1 MAVQLFGSAP
11 GTGKIT
17 FGTADPLS
25 QYPKPS
31 PYTGLAANIN
41 KYLATKG
48 SPLAG
53 LGNTFVTAGAQY
65 GVDPRLLVAISGA
78 ESSFGKNLLGSYNA
92 WGWGPGKN
100 FPNFKTAIN
109 SVASGLSSGYIKQG
123 RTTIPQIAA
132 KWAPVGAG
140 NDPNNLNANWVGNV
154 SKYYTDLGG
163 TTGTSTGG
171 GGGGGGVLG
180 AFKSGLTDVGNLV
193 TNTFGINALANDV
206 KLAANTAEH
215 PIRTAGQIAGGY
227 RNAYKMTVSAVESGS
242 PTKIASALYHDFGL
256 IPVVGGLATQAGN
269 VYHVGNDML
278 AAGKAILGALGISI
292 GGGGGGGKK
301 SAVAPTK
308 PAPMTLFPLGPAP
321 QGPGVNTA
329 VLGGVGGGVT
339 GAGSSAT
346 GLAGAINAA
355 IGANPVSQLPTID
368 LNAVKIPNMKIN
380 LAPSDN
386 LSNLPTLTANQA
398 WLPSNWQQV
407 VLGALNTIQK
417 ARSNLNYDQLLKNAT
432 LTAASAIAPQLLPLQ
447 QQYRSG
453 VNTIGTYTRG
463 ATEAANQLANQ
474 IGQNYQQAEGETA
487 RVSQQVQAMLG
498 GQNPLVGEGVVD
510 PAQAAHNA
518 AQAAMTFGGGGNV
531 LGGIAAMGV
540 PALAQDAAAMKSY
553 AQTLPGIYQTQ
564 AQQSVAALGAAQS
577 AAEAKVLAGIP
588 TLAAKIASGELSGTK
603 DQISAA
609 QSFVNGIMGT
619 DKFNVTQANTTDRA
633 NLSNQLRAM
642 GLDQTAGRLNLSA
655 AQFTNTVANQA
666 RSAYLRAKSLGI
678 SEVRAQQSAQRA
690 AVSNVITEYKA
701 ANPTS
706 STTNSALS
714 KLGTTGVMKWWDAA
728 VNGGNQTIRVNVKN
742 PTTGQ
747 PTSVLRNQHT
757 NGMSF
762 NEAVTRFEAH
772 FPGIPRNQ
780 VIALAEQYFPW
791 IGIRGQGNPKQGIA
805 GGDRPLDPAMQ
816 EVLQKAGALDTWQPD
831 FNTYQNAAGKTVREP
846 IAYLG
851 PGQMRVLRNA
861 RMIQDTQD
869 PTVFRV
875 VSTGQTLKETRDPT
889 TGEYKFVFM
898 PGSPGG
904 VPGAP
909 TPTVNYPNPSGS
921 YGTSTRSSG
930 YVNPYAQGANIAGA
944 SVDQGLDVLQSQPY
958 LAPGAGTIVKIDPN
972 WYNGTPNIYEK
983 LDQPVTING
992 RTYPGVYF
1000 GETSVYPGI
1009 QVGQRVVAGQPI
1021 AGGSRAGSGLGEQ
1034 GFAAPVG
1041 NNGSWMQAAYG
1052 RWNENMRA
1060 TTAAPGKAPIAAQDW
1075 LSFIRSLTGA
1085 V

>member
-1 MAVQLFGSAP
+1 MATAP
-11 GTGKIT
+11 GSGTIT
-17 FGTADPLS
+17 FGTANPLS
-25 QYPKPS
+25 QYGIATKAPPLAPS
-31 PYTGLAANIN
+31 LAMSINHYLTG
-41 KYLATKG
+41 KG

-53 LGNTFVTAGAQY
+53 LGNAFVSAGAQY

-78 ESSFGKNLLGSYNA
+78 ESSFGKQLLGAHNA
-92 WGWGPGKN
+92 WGWGPGAN
-100 FPNFKTAIN
+100 FPSFQAGIN
-109 SVASGLSSGYIKQG
+109 RVASGLSSGYLKQG
-123 RTTIPQIAA
+123 RTTIPTIAA
-132 KWAPVGAG
+132 KWAPVGVS
-140 NDPNNLNANWVGNV
+140 NDPNNLNANWAGNV
-154 SKYYTDLGG
+154 SQYYKELGG
-163 TTGTSTGG
+163 TTYGTVTQPSGG
-171 GGGGGGVLG
+171 GGLLGV
-180 AFKSGLTDVGNLV
+180 FKSGLSDAGNLV
-193 TNTFGINALANDV
+193 TNAMGINALVDDV
-206 KLAANTAEH
+206 KTAAAAVQH

-227 RNAYKMTVSAVESGS
+227 SNAYKTTVSAVESGS
-242 PTKIASALYHDFGL
+242 PSKIASALYHDFGL
-256 IPVVGGLATQAGN
+256 TPVIGGLTDQAGN

-278 AAGKAILGALGISI
+278 AAGKAILGALGINTS
-292 GGGGGGGKK
+292 GGGKK
-301 SAVAPTK
+301 PVVPAVRPT
-308 PAPMTLFPLGPAP
+308 PTRLFPFGPAP

-329 VLGGVGGGVT
+329 VLGGTGGGIT
-339 GAGSSAT
+339 GAGSAAT
-346 GLAGAINAA
+346 GLAGAIDAA

-380 LAPSDN
+380 LAPTN
-386 LSNLPTLTANQA
+386 TLSTLPTLTANQA
-398 WLPSNWQQV
+398 WLPSNWQQA
-407 VLGALNTIQK
+407 VLGALNTIQG
-417 ARSNLNYDQLLKNAT
+417 ARSQLNYDQLLKNAT

-453 VNTIGTYTRG
+453 VNTIGTYTKG

-518 AQAAMTFGGGGNV
+518 AQAAMSFGGGGNV

-564 AQQSVAALGAAQS
+564 AQQSVAALGAAES
-577 AAEAKVLAGIP
+577 AAESKVLAGIP

-609 QSFVNGIMGT
+609 QSFVNTIMGT
-619 DKFNVTQANTTDRA
+619 DKFNVTQANATDRA

-666 RSAYLRAKSLGI
+666 RSAYLRAQSLGI
-678 SEVRAQQSAQRA
+678 SEVRAQQSARRA
-690 AVSNVITEYKA
+690 AVSSAITQWKA
-701 ANPTS
+701 MNPTN
-706 STTNSALS
+706 TATNSALS
-714 KLGTTGVMKWWDAA
+714 KLGTTGMMKWWQSA
-728 VNGGNQTIRVNVKN
+728 VNGGNQTIRVNN
-742 PTTGQ
+742 PNYKGQ
-747 PTSVLRNQHT
+747 PGVPASVLRNLHT

-762 NEAVTRFEAH
+762 NEAITKFEAH
-772 FPGIPRNQ
+772 FPGIPTNQ
-780 VIALAEQYFPW
+780 VVALAEQYFPS
-791 IGIRGQGNPKQGIA
+791 IGIRGPG
-805 GGDRPLDPAMQ
+805 GGDRPLDPGMQ
-816 EVLQKAGALDTWQPD
+816 QVLQQAGALDTWQPD
-831 FNTYQNAAGKTVREP
+831 INTYKNKAGKTVSEP

-851 PGQMRVLRNA
+851 PGQMRVLIQA
-861 RMIQDTQD
+861 RMIQPTQD
-869 PTVFRV
+869 ASMFRV
-875 VSTGQTLKETRDPT
+875 VSTGQMLKEGTDPK
-889 TGEYKFVFM
+889 TGEYKFVFL
-898 PGSPGG
+898 PGTPGG
-904 VPGAP
+904 VPGSP
-909 TPTVNYPNPSGS
+909 TPTVNYPNPSGP
-921 YGTSTRSSG
+921 YGTTTGSSG
-930 YVNPYAQGANIAGA
+930 YVNPYASGANITGA

-1052 RWNENMRA
+1052 RWNENMRS
-1060 TTAAPGKAPIAAQDW
+1060 TTAAPGKAPIAGQDW